1 MIKVRVK
8 DWKICENKLRVRVK
22 ISKIGELRVRV
33 RKISELRVM
42 SCKIRELRV
51 RVYA

>member
-22 ISKIGELRVRV
+22 ISKIRELRVKV
-33 RKISELRVM
+33 RKISEV
-42 SCKIRELRV
+42 RV
-51 RVYA
+51 RSC